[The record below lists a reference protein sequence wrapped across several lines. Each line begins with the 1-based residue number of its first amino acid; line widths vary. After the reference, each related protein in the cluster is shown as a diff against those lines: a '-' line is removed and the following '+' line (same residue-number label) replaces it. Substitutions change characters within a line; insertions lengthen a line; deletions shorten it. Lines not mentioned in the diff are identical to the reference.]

1 MKMEKLSLDELK
13 AIAEMRVIE
22 GQERMSK
29 ERERLRSS
37 INESKPEKKSEKNFD
52 VRIEN
57 IKIGF
62 NKLAF

>member
-29 ERERLRSS
+29 ERE
-37 INESKPEKKSEKNFD
+37 IKKFY
-52 VRIEN
+52 
-57 IKIGF
+57 
-62 NKLAF
+62 